1 MTFIEFISCIL
12 AVIIPALVL
21 FPIYWAFIKYEIVE
35 RFGLVEGIV
44 SILFIYAIIILP
56 IITKQPIEQVLLS
69 FQ

>member
-12 AVIIPALVL
+12 AVIIPSLIL
-21 FPIYWAFIKYEIVE
+21 LPIYTAFIKYEIVE

-44 SILFIYAIIILP
+44 SILFIYAIVLLP
-56 IITKQPIEQVLLS
+56 IATKQPIEQVLLS

>member
-21 FPIYWAFIKYEIVE
+21 LPIYTAFIKHEIVE

-44 SILFIYAIIILP
+44 SILFIYALVLLP
-56 IITKQPIEQVLLS
+56 IITKQPIERVLLS
-69 FQ
+69 F